1 VNAAAFSNPAKREE
15 AQAASETPHPE
26 ATHSSRLETV
36 GRLASGVA
44 HDFANILT
52 LISGY
57 TEILLDKNPGV
68 EGRSEL
74 EEIRRASRRGATLIA
89 QLLGFARTHT
99 PEPKPLALNTVV
111 TEVERMLRPVI
122 GETIEVKLKLDPSLG
137 KVLAD
142 PVELDQLVMNLLLN
156 ARDAMPGGG
165 SITVETENSELD
177 PATASSIEMEPGA
190 CVMVRF
196 ADTGQ
201 GIDPEAMQRLFE
213 PFFTTKP
220 LGKGAGLGLS
230 TVRQIVRRRG
240 GAVWAAS
247 SPGAGAVFHV
257 CLPRVCAMPELG
269 EPVAAVA
276 SSVQGSESVLVVEDE
291 NSVRRLLTQILR
303 MRGYQV
309 IEASNGEQAL
319 EVFRE
324 RGDEIQLVL
333 TDVIMPKMGGGELAQ
348 KLLAIRP
355 DLRLVFM
362 SGYPDSQ
369 LSGLAELSGCGFL
382 RKPLTPDALS
392 RAVREALDSAPIPF
406 DPQ

>member
-1 VNAAAFSNPAKREE
+1 MNVAAFSNPVKYEE
-15 AQAASETPHPE
+15 DKVPSEAPAPE
-26 ATHSSRLETV
+26 VTHSSRLETV

-57 TEILLDKNPGV
+57 TEILLDRNQGD
-68 EGRSEL
+68 GRSEL

-89 QLLGFARTHT
+89 QLLSFARAHT
-99 PEPKPLALNTVV
+99 PDPKPLALNTVV

-142 PVELDQLVMNLLLN
+142 SVEMDQVVMNLLLN

-165 SITVETENSELD
+165 SIAIETEDYDLD
-177 PATASSIEMEPGA
+177 AAMARPMEMAPGP

-201 GIDPEAMQRLFE
+201 GIDPETMQHLFE

-220 LGKGAGLGLS
+220 AGKGAGLGLS

-240 GAVWAAS
+240 GAVWATS
-247 SPGAGAVFHV
+247 IPGAGAVFHI
-257 CLPRVCAMPELG
+257 CLPRVCAMPESG
-269 EPVAAVA
+269 EPIAAVTPSA
-276 SSVQGSESVLVVEDE
+276 QGSENVLLVEDE

-324 RGDEIQLVL
+324 RSDEIQLVL
-333 TDVIMPKMGGGELAQ
+333 TDVIMPKMGGGELAE
-348 KLLAIRP
+348 KLLAMRP
-355 DLRLVFM
+355 DLHLVFM

-369 LSGLAELSGCGFL
+369 LSGLAALSGRQFL

-406 DPQ
+406 NPQ